1 MAEVSCRMENGSVRD
16 IVVPLKVGRMLQA
29 HSIGLPM
36 DEEAAFDSIHNLEL
50 KACNSVL
57 VDMLSRRD
65 HSVSEVHD
73 KLACYGY
80 RDIEIQAAIQFALD
94 NKFLDDDRF
103 SRVFIESR
111 LRRGW
116 GRRKIEIELRR
127 LGIEPSDIPGYPED
141 FNDNGDDLERAV
153 ALLRRRTIPESRARE
168 KFLRFL
174 VGRGFDFSIAREAVD
189 AVLDDGR

>member
-1 MAEVSCRMENGSVRD
+1 MENGSVRE

-36 DEEAAFDSIHNLEL
+36 DEDLAFDCIHNLEL
-50 KACNSVL
+50 KACKSVL
-57 VDMLSRRD
+57 VDMLSRREY
-65 HSVSEVHD
+65 SVSEVHD

-80 RDIEIQAAIQFALD
+80 RDIEIQSAIQFALD

-103 SRVFIESR
+103 ARVFIESR
-111 LRRGW
+111 RRRGW

-127 LGIEPSDIPGYPED
+127 LGIEPFDISGYPDE
-141 FNDNGDDLERAV
+141 FNDDGDDLERAV
-153 ALLRRRTIPESRARE
+153 ALLRRRTPPESRARE

-174 VGRGFDFSIAREAVD
+174 VSRGFDFSIAREAVD
-189 AVLDDGR
+189 VVLDDAH